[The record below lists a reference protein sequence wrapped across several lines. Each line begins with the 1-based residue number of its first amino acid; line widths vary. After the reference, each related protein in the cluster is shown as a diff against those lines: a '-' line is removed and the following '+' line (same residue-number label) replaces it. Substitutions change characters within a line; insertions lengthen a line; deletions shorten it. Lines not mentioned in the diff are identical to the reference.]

1 MSGAVPTL
9 PPRTSKTCCLIK
21 HMVTFYM
28 SYIVSTEAVV
38 PFVSCSS
45 HPLCIARNVASTIVE
60 GLLHSDCLWVLI
72 LRLLDGPS
80 VCRFLWTMCNSILN
94 HVSTRFQYGLLS
106 GQVGPQD
113 IEFGCW
119 SPYNN
124 SHIHCDLWWP
134 ITDPLALWI
143 RCLTSTLNGNHPSP
157 PPKPP
162 GVTLIKV

>member
-1 MSGAVPTL
+1 MA
-9 PPRTSKTCCLIK
+9 
-21 HMVTFYM
+21 TFYM
-28 SYIVSTEAVV
+28 LCGVSTEAAV
-38 PFVSCSS
+38 PFNPCSC
-45 HPLCIARNVASTIVE
+45 HPQCIVRNVEPSIVE

-72 LRLLDGPS
+72 LRLLDVSS
-80 VCRFLWTMCNSILN
+80 VCCLLWTICSSLMT
-94 HVSTRFQYGLLS
+94 HVSSCFQYGLLS

-119 SPYNN
+119 CPYNN

-157 PPKPP
+157 PKPP